1 MIPSLISIAILLV
14 PPVFAVAA
22 FLLWKRTRLWGLL
35 PITAGLALFAAFIFI
50 TSLASVGKTASPMK
64 EEDLDRDL
72 DRLQPQLIVQLCVAA
87 LIFTGSVGLIW
98 ECRPSTLE
106 KSKE

>member
-14 PPVFAVAA
+14 PPVFAVAV

-50 TSLASVGKTASPMK
+50 TSLAPVAKTASPMK
-64 EEDLDRDL
+64 EEDL

-87 LIFTGSVGLIW
+87 LIFTGSIGLIW
-98 ECRPSTLE
+98 ECRPSILE